1 MVTNFDKAFYEAATS
16 WFDNSSD
23 ESKDTMLNIL
33 YNDKEAM
40 EEAKRL
46 AEETYCKQTYQQ
58 EYLFQYLCPSYKD
71 MYQLSLNTADDVYS
85 HDKVIKEALEHCVH
99 CSQDEMLNS
108 ESYGFIG
115 EFLDIVAY
123 HISQYDTPEE
133 FFEDLSYGGCASGM
147 IGEFIYNSDCKDFYI
162 KYMCDLDDYIENIE
176 EEIGCRI
183 YRKYNKGVARY
194 VLVCWVAF
202 EEFCRILQ
210 YYLFENY
217 KG

>member
-40 EEAKRL
+40 EEEKRL
-46 AEETYCKQTYQQ
+46 AEETYCIQTYQQ
-58 EYLFQYLCPSYKD
+58 GHLFQCICPSYKD

-183 YRKYNKGVARY
+183 YNKSNGIARY

-210 YYLFENY
+210 YYLFENFE
-217 KG
+217 G